1 MSSVAVSGDYQA
13 HFPLEIAQFSYS
25 QFFLPPTV
33 DSSTTVAAIF
43 LSDSANNFSALHA
56 SNPRCQDRLTRL
68 HLCYIRDGLDIY
80 NVSFL
85 SAGFNLSDAGTKA
98 KGLVFLVYKL

>member
-1 MSSVAVSGDYQA
+1 M
-13 HFPLEIAQFSYS
+13 
-25 QFFLPPTV
+25 
-33 DSSTTVAAIF
+33 DSSTTIAAIS
-43 LSDSANNFSALHA
+43 LTDIANTFSAAHA

-85 SAGFNLSDAGTKA
+85 SAGVNLADAGTKA
-98 KGLVFLVYKL
+98 KGLVSLVYMLYKNNV